1 MTRSVAVRLLRWLGL
16 AIGIA
21 GLAFVFRRLIADWD
35 TIRHSIAGARVGSLV
50 LALLLGLLSMTG
62 IGLVWRQIL
71 GHLGARVPIREALHR
86 YFVGQLGKYVPGGIW
101 PVVGRAEMARRS
113 GVGGKAAYLSTMYSL
128 VATYAG
134 AFVTAAVASL
144 LPAAVP
150 SSWWW
155 SRWMLPALV
164 VGALLLHPQVL
175 RRVVAILGRL
185 SASVRRIEVP
195 RWRETIGAIA
205 LHIPSWI
212 GISTATWLVVI
223 AYGGAAPW
231 WALLLVT
238 PLAWLAGFV
247 VIASPGGIGVR
258 EAVLVA
264 AISPWDPELSAAI
277 ALTARLIFVIV
288 DLLGAGLSTAVFVRP
303 QRNIET

>member
-1 MTRSVAVRLLRWLGL
+1 
-16 AIGIA
+16 
-21 GLAFVFRRLIADWD
+21 
-35 TIRHSIAGARVGSLV
+35 
-50 LALLLGLLSMTG
+50 
-62 IGLVWRQIL
+62 
-71 GHLGARVPIREALHR
+71 
-86 YFVGQLGKYVPGGIW
+86 
-101 PVVGRAEMARRS
+101 
-113 GVGGKAAYLSTMYSL
+113 
-128 VATYAG
+128 
-134 AFVTAAVASL
+134 
-144 LPAAVP
+144 
-150 SSWWW
+150 
-155 SRWMLPALV
+155 MLPALV